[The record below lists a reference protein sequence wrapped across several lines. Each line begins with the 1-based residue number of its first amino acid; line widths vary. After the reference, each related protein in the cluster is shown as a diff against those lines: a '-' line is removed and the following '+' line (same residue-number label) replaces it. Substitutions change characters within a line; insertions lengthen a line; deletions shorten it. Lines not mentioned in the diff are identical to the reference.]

1 MLIARTGRRSIAG
14 RLLRLPW
21 RCLKVLLMAFA
32 GLGPAPP
39 RLLPPQQTIELR
51 VESPRR
57 AQNVGRR

>member
-1 MLIARTGRRSIAG
+1 MPDVPRGPARVVG

-39 RLLPPQQTIELR
+39 RLLPPQQTIEMR

-57 AQNVGRR
+57 VTSTRR